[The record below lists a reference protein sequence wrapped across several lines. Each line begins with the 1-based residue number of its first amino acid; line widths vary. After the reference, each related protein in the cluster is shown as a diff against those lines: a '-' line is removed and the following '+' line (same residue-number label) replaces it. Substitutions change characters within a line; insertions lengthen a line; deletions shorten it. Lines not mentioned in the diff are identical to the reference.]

1 MIHISRHLHKL
12 HGWSKGNARTALV
25 RYGMRKAYSFSNL
38 VKTPKSKA
46 TVNTEDP
53 DKKSREKNK
62 KDYHQPRFCPVE
74 GCKSLNRRFSP
85 HLRKVHKLGP
95 DEVKEYLTTARQ
107 RYSKSSSKS
116 PPRKRRI
123 TQAVVERD
131 KPKQPSEMGS
141 SSKLTESIENSTDDC
156 DGDETEDINKQEV
169 FTNFKRWLQSAD
181 GGQLDHRTAKQQYKQ
196 MIKLFGLVDGKKDLK
211 SLYNPG
217 LINEKFLES
226 HATKAY
232 NPNITQSYLM
242 SLRRFYVFSL
252 PEERG
257 KLIPFPNES
266 VFSLKENIRRWS
278 SSFRQTT
285 AKRHWEKNGGRSPS
299 TNRPCTN

>member
-1 MIHISRHLHKL
+1 
-12 HGWSKGNARTALV
+12 
-25 RYGMRKAYSFSNL
+25 MRKAYSFSNL

-181 GGQLDHRTAKQQYKQ
+181 GGHQS
-196 MIKLFGLVDGKKDLK
+196 IK
-211 SLYNPG
+211 
-217 LINEKFLES
+217 
-226 HATKAY
+226 ATKRCHAWSQ
-232 NPNITQSYLM
+232 PNT
-242 SLRRFYVFSL
+242 
-252 PEERG
+252 
-257 KLIPFPNES
+257 
-266 VFSLKENIRRWS
+266 
-278 SSFRQTT
+278 
-285 AKRHWEKNGGRSPS
+285 
-299 TNRPCTN
+299 